1 MNWTRPLEEVVD
13 VMIALW
19 LFWIVFK
26 PRKGIENRA
35 QAEKA
40 G

>member
-1 MNWTRPLEEVVD
+1 MNWKHPLEEVVD
-13 VMIALW
+13 LIIALW
-19 LFWIVFK
+19 LFEIVFK
-26 PRKGIENRA
+26 PRKGNESRS